1 MQRFLSL
8 TILLLL
14 FATAACQKGANST
27 TANPQTATDYYNRGV
42 ERQNKGDLDE
52 AVADYTK
59 AIELDP
65 KNVSAYNNR
74 GNIRED
80 KGDIRSAA
88 ADYTLAVAI
97 NQRHPTALYNLGHSY
112 QIRKD
117 YEGAIAAYSKAI
129 EVKPD
134 YAMAYAN
141 RGLCQLYEGKDAEA
155 QKDFDRSLE
164 INAGLKNSLDGYI
177 AKVKQQRGGGR

>member
-1 MQRFLSL
+1 MRLSLSL

-14 FATAACQKGANST
+14 FSTACQKGANST
-27 TANPQTATDYYNRGV
+27 TANPQSATDYYNRGV
-42 ERQNKGDLDE
+42 ERQSKGDADG
-52 AVADYTK
+52 AIADYTK

-141 RGLCQLYEGKDAEA
+141 RGLCQLYEGSDAEA
-155 QKDFDRSLE
+155 QKDFDRSVELNGE
-164 INAGLKNSLDGYI
+164 MKNSLDGYI
-177 AKVKQQRGGGR
+177 AKVKQERGARR

>member
-1 MQRFLSL
+1 MQRFVCL
-8 TILLLL
+8 TILFL
-14 FATAACQKGANST
+14 FFTTACQKGGAP
-27 TANPQTATDYYNRGV
+27 TADNPQSSTDYYNRGV
-42 ERQNKGDLDE
+42 ERQNKGDLDG

-74 GNIRED
+74 GNIKED
-80 KGDIRSAA
+80 KGNIIGAA
-88 ADYTLAVAI
+88 TDYTFAVAT
-97 NQRHPTALYNLGHSY
+97 NQRHPTALYNLAHSF
-112 QIRKD
+112 QVRKD

-141 RGLCQLYEGKDAEA
+141 RGLCHLYEGRDAEA

-164 INAGLKNSLDGYI
+164 INAGLKNSLEGYI
-177 AKVKQQRGGGR
+177 ADVKQQRGQGR